1 MESSGQPLSVL
12 HTDYGDAELIFFS
25 IVAVH
30 GLNGDPTES
39 WTHPDTKSMWI
50 KDSLPLDVPNV
61 RVMSFGYNA
70 NVAFGSTTAT
80 IMDHA
85 RDLLSSLV
93 DEREEEDA
101 SISSTGEASL
111 KLISRLCR
119 KFEDRSS
126 SLLIPLAALSLSRSV
141 LIEPPYY

>member
-1 MESSGQPLSVL
+1 ML

-39 WTHPDTKSMWI
+39 WTHPNNKSMWI
-50 KDSLPLDVPNV
+50 KDYLPLDVPNV

-101 SISSTGEASL
+101 SISSTEASL

-126 SLLIPLAALSLSRSV
+126 SLLIPLAALSLIRSV
-141 LIEPPYY
+141 LIEPPYC

>member
-1 MESSGQPLSVL
+1 ML
-12 HTDYGDAELIFFS
+12 HTDCGDAELIFFS

-39 WTHPDTKSMWI
+39 WTHPNNKSMWI
-50 KDSLPLDVPNV
+50 KDYLPLDVPNV

-101 SISSTGEASL
+101 SISSTEASL

-141 LIEPPYY
+141 LIEPPYC

>member
-1 MESSGQPLSVL
+1 ML

-39 WTHPDTKSMWI
+39 WTHPNNKSMWI
-50 KDSLPLDVPNV
+50 KDYLPWDVPNV

-101 SISSTGEASL
+101 SISSTEASL

-141 LIEPPYY
+141 LIEPPYC